1 MPPLPSAGE
10 KAQREYSQLLRLN
23 ERIMTQLQRMREELR
38 APGTQGL
45 LRVIRNRTGHAPT
58 ETMAEIVS
66 AVEEALRALKL
77 CESEIRSALVEEHE
91 EFHVEGI
98 SDLPPQLARFL
109 AERQQFPGFS
119 YEVLQ
124 DEVRGWVIR
133 WKEHTAHG
141 TVRGFG
147 QFYERPYAWLDD

>member
-23 ERIMTQLQRMREELR
+23 ERLLTQLSRMREELR

-45 LRVIRNRTGHAPT
+45 LRLIRSRTGHAPT
-58 ETMAEIVS
+58 ESMADVTS
-66 AVEEALRALKL
+66 SVEGAIRALKL
-77 CESEIRSALVEEHE
+77 CESEIRNALVEEHE
-91 EFHVEGI
+91 ELEVDGI
-98 SDLPPQLARFL
+98 TDLPPQLARFL
-109 AERQQFPGFS
+109 AERQQFPGFT
-119 YEVLQ
+119 YEVIQ

-133 WKEHTAHG
+133 WKEYTAKG

-147 QFYERPYAWLDD
+147 QFYERPYAWIDE

>member
-1 MPPLPSAGE
+1 MPPLSSAGE

-23 ERIMTQLQRMREELR
+23 ERLLTQLQRMREELR
-38 APGTQGL
+38 APGTQSL

-58 ETMAEIVS
+58 DSMAEIVS
-66 AVEEALRALKL
+66 SVEEAIRALKM
-77 CESEIRSALVEEHE
+77 CESEIRSALVEEHADFE
-91 EFHVEGI
+91 VDGI
-98 SDLPPQLARFL
+98 TDLPPQLARFL

-133 WKEHTAHG
+133 WKEYTVRG

>member
-1 MPPLPSAGE
+1 MPPVSSAGE

-23 ERIMTQLQRMREELR
+23 ERLLTQLQRMREELR
-38 APGTQGL
+38 APNTQTL

-58 ETMAEIVS
+58 DSMAEIVS
-66 AVEEALRALKL
+66 SVEEAIRALKM
-77 CESEIRSALVEEHE
+77 CESEIRNALVQEHE
-91 EFHVEGI
+91 SFEVEGI

-133 WKEHTAHG
+133 WKEYTARG